1 MGPRALV
8 VAGLLLL
15 ALAPEADAAA
25 PCPIERFPDETLRAG
40 DDAVE
45 RYQEL
50 RRLQFT
56 PDLMGYRDGPALG
69 PPSHRERRAIRH
81 ALRFRRFFGLSQSRL
96 LVRRLLRD
104 RSRAVRRSAADLGTP
119 LTALE
124 QRDFDFR
131 LRVQNGTASV
141 HRYVDRCARRV
152 SGGIHLDQDDP
163 DGIHIV
169 VSVVAARDRHLQ
181 ALRARY
187 RFRALLRVRVVRF
200 TERRLEALMDR
211 LNGDVDEFER
221 LGVDVDSFG
230 LSITHNRVFMEVEG
244 LTRRERR
251 LLRRRYGPALV
262 PYPARR
268 AFPL

>member
-1 MGPRALV
+1 MGPRALL

-15 ALAPEADAAA
+15 ALGPQVGAAA
-25 PCPIERFPDETLRAG
+25 PCPIERLPDETLRAG
-40 DDAVE
+40 DNAVK

-69 PPSHRERRAIRH
+69 PPSARERRRIRS
-81 ALRFRRFFGLSQSRL
+81 ALRFRRFFGFNQSLL

-104 RSRAVRRSAADLGTP
+104 RSPAVRRSAADVGTP

-131 LRVQNGTASV
+131 LRLQNGTASV

-169 VSVVAARDRHLQ
+169 VSVVAGRDRHLE
-181 ALRARY
+181 ALRGRY
-187 RFRALLRVRVVRF
+187 RFRALLRVRLVRF
-200 TERRLEALMDR
+200 TERRLDSVMDQISGDLYALR
-211 LNGDVDEFER
+211 R
-221 LGVDVDSFG
+221 IGVHVRSVA
-230 LSITHNRVFMEVEG
+230 LLIVQNRVAVTLRDG
-244 LTRRERR
+244 SRRDRR
-251 LLRRRYGPALV
+251 LLRRRYGPVVRIGL
-262 PYPARR
+262 PHY
-268 AFPL
+268 